1 MSFEPNERPKKAT
14 DDLHKE
20 EIVAKAASSSLQV
33 LDMIMQAMKDS
44 NGPLFCPDYQSF
56 IRLINDPKNA
66 GIKEILES
74 TKSEILN
81 NEVGRLELRKEIMKQ
96 RDSLKF

>member
-1 MSFEPNERPKKAT
+1 MSFEPNERPKKAK

-44 NGPLFCPDYQSF
+44 KGPLFCPDYQSF
-56 IRLINDPKNA
+56 LRLINDQKNA

>member
-1 MSFEPNERPKKAT
+1 
-14 DDLHKE
+14 
-20 EIVAKAASSSLQV
+20 
-33 LDMIMQAMKDS
+33 
-44 NGPLFCPDYQSF
+44 
-56 IRLINDPKNA
+56 LINDPKNA

>member
-33 LDMIMQAMKDS
+33 LDMIMQVMKDS
-44 NGPLFCPDYQSF
+44 RGPLFCPDYQSF
-56 IRLINDPKNA
+56 LRLINDPKNA

>member
-1 MSFEPNERPKKAT
+1 
-14 DDLHKE
+14 
-20 EIVAKAASSSLQV
+20 
-33 LDMIMQAMKDS
+33 MIMQAMKDS

>member
-1 MSFEPNERPKKAT
+1 MSLEPNQRPKKAT

-20 EIVAKAASSSLQV
+20 EIVAKSASSSLQV

-44 NGPLFCPDYQSF
+44 KGPLFCPDYQSF
-56 IRLINDPKNA
+56 LRLINDPKNA
-66 GIKEILES
+66 AIKDILES
-74 TKSEILN
+74 TKSEILK